1 MSLNYVASALD
12 VAAGAK
18 WGGDNSMGKVLFILI
33 MCWGF
38 SFFNQTPTLAYWSAS
53 NAQTHA

>member
-33 MCWGF
+33 MC
-38 SFFNQTPTLAYWSAS
+38 
-53 NAQTHA
+53 